1 VCSDR
6 ATLQGS
12 IADPFL
18 RVVGVSKRFGE
29 TQALRDVGL
38 EGIAG
43 EVHAI
48 VGENGAGKSTL
59 LRILSGAEQPDDGE
73 IWVDGQPVT
82 VRSPIDARRLGIRAV
97 YQELSLVPHLS
108 VAENILME
116 RFATR
121 RVFRFDPRA
130 TRSQAA
136 ELLEEL
142 GFSLDVGTR
151 VDRLDVSQRQMVE
164 IAKGIAENPRVLV
177 LDEPSAVLSRQELE
191 HVFTLIRRLTVQGSL
206 VLYVSHRLDEVCEIA
221 DRITVLK
228 DGAYITTVRPADVD
242 QHALISLMVGRRI
255 EDVYPDRERPVSPPT
270 RFAVHGMAREDVFS
284 DVTFELGIGEI
295 VGLFGLVGSGRT
307 DVARAIFGAE
317 SATRGEM
324 TLDGRP
330 YAPRNPGDALQ
341 AGVAYLT
348 EDRGRDGLIP
358 RESIRANIS
367 LAVIRGQAK
376 LGFVDRTREAA
387 DVAHQMRLLRVRAD
401 GPETPVEHL
410 SGGNQQK
417 VLMSRALL
425 TESKVLILDEP
436 TRGVDVPTK
445 IEIYRTI
452 CQLAA
457 SGTTILL
464 ITSELVEILGLC
476 DRTLVMRKGMIVA
489 EQSASDAT
497 EQSLLAAAA
506 GVAA

>member
-1 VCSDR
+1 MAGR
-6 ATLQGS
+6 GA
-12 IADPFL
+12 IAEPFL
-18 RVVGVSKRFGE
+18 RVTGISKRFGE
-29 TQALRDVGL
+29 TQALREVGL
-38 EGIAG
+38 EAIAG

-59 LRILSGAEQPDDGE
+59 LRILSGAEQPDEGH
-73 IWVDGQPVT
+73 IWVEGQRVT
-82 VRSPIDARRLGIRAV
+82 LGSPIAARRLGIRAV

-116 RFATR
+116 RFAGR
-121 RVFRFDPRA
+121 RVFLIDPREVRA
-130 TRSQAA
+130 QAA
-136 ELLEEL
+136 ELLDEL

-164 IAKGIAENPRVLV
+164 IAKGIAERPRILV
-177 LDEPSAVLSRQELE
+177 LDEPSAVLSREELE
-191 HVFTLIRRLTVQGSL
+191 HVFALIRRLTAEGSL

-221 DRITVLK
+221 DRVTVLK
-228 DGAYITTVRPADVD
+228 DGASVTTVRPADVD
-242 QHALISLMVGRRI
+242 QHDLISLMVGRRI
-255 EDVYPDRERPVSPPT
+255 EDVYPERERPASSSPRLT
-270 RFAVHGMAREDVFS
+270 VQGLGRDDVFS
-284 DVTFELGIGEI
+284 DVTFDVGVGEI

-307 DVARAIFGAE
+307 DVARVIFGAE
-317 SATRGEM
+317 SATRGHM
-324 TLDGRP
+324 TLDGHP
-330 YAPRNPGDALQ
+330 YAPGGPGQALR

-358 RESIRANIS
+358 HQSIRPNIS
-367 LAVIRGQAK
+367 LAVIRGQAR
-376 LGFVDRTREAA
+376 LGFVDRKREAV

-401 GPETPVEHL
+401 DPETLVDHL

-417 VLMSRALL
+417 VLLARSLL
-425 TESKVLILDEP
+425 TEAKLLILDEP

-452 CQLAA
+452 ARLAA
-457 SGTTILL
+457 TGTTILL
-464 ITSELVEILGLC
+464 ITSELVEILGMS
-476 DRTLVMRKGMIVA
+476 DRILVMRKGTIVA

-497 EQSLLAAAA
+497 EQSLLAAAT